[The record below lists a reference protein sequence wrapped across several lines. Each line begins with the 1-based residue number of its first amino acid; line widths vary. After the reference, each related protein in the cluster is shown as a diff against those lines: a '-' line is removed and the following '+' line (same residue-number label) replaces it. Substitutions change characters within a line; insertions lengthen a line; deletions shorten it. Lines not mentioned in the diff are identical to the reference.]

1 MIVQIYE
8 IQTPQEA
15 QTCIEMGVDHVGST
29 LLYESDWKQPGV
41 KEAIGASKGTG
52 VKNSIIPLFSKMDT
66 LSRLL
71 DYYQPDFIHLCEDLT
86 DNQGQEINLDEYV
99 SQQSKLKE
107 KFPDVGIIRSIPI
120 PGKGLTPDF
129 PTLKIAGRLEPV
141 SDLFLTDTWLGKGPV
156 KGFIGITGKLCDPVL
171 AKDLVFQT
179 KIPVILGGG
188 LSPENVYEAL
198 MEVSPAGADSCTN
211 TNKRDGEGNP
221 IRFQKDFDRVKKF
234 IKEVRR
240 AEKDLC

>member
-15 QTCIEMGVDHVGST
+15 QRCIEMGVDHIGST
-29 LLYESDWKQPGV
+29 LLYESEWKQPGV
-41 KEAIGASKGTG
+41 KEVIWASKGTG
-52 VKNSIIPLFSKMDT
+52 VKNGIIPLFSKMDT

-71 DYYQPDFIHLCEDLT
+71 DYYQPDFIHLCEELT
-86 DNQGQEINLDEYV
+86 DSQGQEINLDEYV
-99 SQQSKLKE
+99 SMQSKLKE

-141 SDLFLTDTWLGKGPV
+141 SDLFLTDTWLREGPV
-156 KGFIGITGKLCDPVL
+156 KGFIGITGKLCDPVF
-171 AKDLVFQT
+171 AKNLVFQT

-221 IRFQKDFDRVKKF
+221 IRFKKDFDRVKEF

-240 AEKDLC
+240 AEKDR

>member
-8 IQTPQEA
+8 IQMHQEA

-99 SQQSKLKE
+99 SMQSKLKE

-120 PGKGLTPDF
+120 PRKGLTPDF

-141 SDLFLTDTWLGKGPV
+141 SDLFLTDTWLGEGPV

-171 AKDLVFQT
+171 AKNLVFQT

>member
-15 QTCIEMGVDHVGST
+15 QRCIEMEVDHVGST
-29 LLYESDWKQPGV
+29 LLYEADWKQPGV
-41 KEAIGASKGTG
+41 KEAIGESKVTG
-52 VKNSIIPLFSKMDT
+52 VKYSIIPIFSKMDT

-99 SQQSKLKE
+99 SMQSKLKE

-120 PGKGLTPDF
+120 PGKGLTTDF
-129 PTLKIAGRLEPV
+129 PALKIAGRLEPV
-141 SDLFLTDTWLGKGPV
+141 SDLFLTDTWLGEGPE

-171 AKDLVFQT
+171 AKNLVFQS

-240 AEKDLC
+240 AEKDR

>member
-1 MIVQIYE
+1 
-8 IQTPQEA
+8 
-15 QTCIEMGVDHVGST
+15 MGVDHVGST

-99 SQQSKLKE
+99 SMQSKLKE
-107 KFPDVGIIRSIPI
+107 KFPEVGIIRSIPI

-129 PTLKIAGRLEPV
+129 PTLKIARRLESV
-141 SDLFLTDTWLGKGPV
+141 SDLFLTDTWLGEGPV
-156 KGFIGITGKLCDPVL
+156 KGFIGITGKLCDLVL
-171 AKDLVFQT
+171 AKNLVFQT

-198 MEVSPAGADSCTN
+198 MEVSSAGADSCTH

-221 IRFQKDFDRVKKF
+221 IRFKKDFDRVKKF